1 MQSSRTL
8 LIERWW
14 WLFASIVLAGCG
26 PVEQDLHEKSA
37 GTRSGPQDSL
47 VTVTST
53 GREVWFTLARAARA
67 ADGTACVERGLEI
80 RSGEKRIPIP
90 LLYTREPPVLLNDS
104 TIRAVLWT
112 NCRPG
117 DAYRVSLETGRPVR
131 EPAGGNQ

>member
-1 MQSSRTL
+1 MQPSEPLR
-8 LIERWW
+8 IERGC
-14 WLFASIVLAGCG
+14 WLFASVVLVGCG

-37 GTRSGPQDSL
+37 GTRSEPQDSL
-47 VTVTST
+47 VTVSST